1 MKRQL
6 INLLKFM
13 RFRKYCWVSLLFLI
27 CHFAYSQ
34 ALPAADEVTDA
45 QLEEFIKV
53 AQSKGLSQAELEA
66 GALARGYSEADI
78 AKIRARINTLK
89 VKTESST
96 PTNVN
101 NTVRQQ
107 QGQVSEKTPTPVGN
121 DQEVGKK
128 KDVFGA
134 QLFSNKSLSFEPNL
148 RLPTPK
154 DYILGPDDELR
165 IDITG
170 YAYQHYDA
178 RVSPEG
184 TIKLES
190 LSPLSVNG
198 LSIEQAKSKIIERL
212 KILYAG
218 LRNGTLNVDVTLGNV
233 RSIKVTVIGEA
244 TNPGTYTISSLA
256 TAFHALYLCS
266 GPNGNGSMREIQILR
281 NNKVI
286 QKIDLY
292 EFLMKGTL
300 AENINLRDQ
309 DVILIPIAAKK
320 AEIEGEVKRSGTF
333 ELKTSESFGDLLRYA
348 GGYTE
353 QSYQASVNVYR
364 NTPKERQLIT
374 FDPIAQSQFS
384 LQNGDKLVVGTI
396 LNRFENKVEV
406 VGAVF
411 RPGEFA
417 LSEDIKT
424 VKQLIKK
431 AEGLREDAFR
441 NRAVLKRKRENLD
454 PELIQINLDQL
465 FKNEGEDILLK
476 REDVLVIK
484 SIAETRQVQTVG
496 IQGAV
501 NSGGVFD
508 FAEKM
513 TLQDLI
519 LLAGGFTDGATG
531 KGIELSRRL
540 YNDET
545 KSETVEVTKYD
556 ISKELSEV
564 STIVLK
570 PYDEVIVR
578 SLPNY
583 LAQQAVSIKGQ
594 VLYPS
599 TYVIASREERISNLI
614 ERAGGFRQEA
624 YLRGIQFFRNGRLIA
639 MDVTQILKNP
649 KHPNNLLLSPGDELV
664 VPKVPETVTVN
675 GQVFNPNVVAYNPT
689 FSFKN
694 YISQAGGFTDSAH
707 VTKVYAVYSN
717 GFTARTKKFL
727 GMKFYPKVERGMQVY
742 VPTRPKKNRLNS
754 AERLS
759 LFTGLTSAT
768 VLIITLIRTL
778 N

>member
-1 MKRQL
+1 M
-6 INLLKFM
+6 
-13 RFRKYCWVSLLFLI
+13 
-27 CHFAYSQ
+27 CHFSYSQ

-66 GALARGYSEADI
+66 GALARGYSEADE

-89 VKTESST
+89 TKTETTT

-244 TNPGTYTISSLA
+244 TNPGTYTVSSLA

-333 ELKTSESFGDLLRYA
+333 ELKT
-348 GGYTE
+348 
-353 QSYQASVNVYR
+353 N
-364 NTPKERQLIT
+364 
-374 FDPIAQSQFS
+374 
-384 LQNGDKLVVGTI
+384 
-396 LNRFENKVEV
+396 
-406 VGAVF
+406 
-411 RPGEFA
+411 
-417 LSEDIKT
+417 
-424 VKQLIKK
+424 
-431 AEGLREDAFR
+431 
-441 NRAVLKRKRENLD
+441 ENL
-454 PELIQINLDQL
+454 
-465 FKNEGEDILLK
+465 
-476 REDVLVIK
+476 
-484 SIAETRQVQTVG
+484 
-496 IQGAV
+496 
-501 NSGGVFD
+501 
-508 FAEKM
+508 
-513 TLQDLI
+513 
-519 LLAGGFTDGATG
+519 
-531 KGIELSRRL
+531 
-540 YNDET
+540 
-545 KSETVEVTKYD
+545 
-556 ISKELSEV
+556 
-564 STIVLK
+564 
-570 PYDEVIVR
+570 
-578 SLPNY
+578 
-583 LAQQAVSIKGQ
+583 
-594 VLYPS
+594 
-599 TYVIASREERISNLI
+599 
-614 ERAGGFRQEA
+614 
-624 YLRGIQFFRNGRLIA
+624 
-639 MDVTQILKNP
+639 
-649 KHPNNLLLSPGDELV
+649 
-664 VPKVPETVTVN
+664 
-675 GQVFNPNVVAYNPT
+675 
-689 FSFKN
+689 
-694 YISQAGGFTDSAH
+694 
-707 VTKVYAVYSN
+707 
-717 GFTARTKKFL
+717 
-727 GMKFYPKVERGMQVY
+727 
-742 VPTRPKKNRLNS
+742 
-754 AERLS
+754 
-759 LFTGLTSAT
+759 
-768 VLIITLIRTL
+768 
-778 N
+778 

>member
-1 MKRQL
+1 MS
-6 INLLKFM
+6 
-13 RFRKYCWVSLLFLI
+13 FRKYCWVSLLFI
-27 CHFAYSQ
+27 ASHFAYTQ

-66 GALARGYSEADI
+66 GALARGYSEADV
-78 AKIRARINTLK
+78 AKIRTRINTLK
-89 VKTESST
+89 TKTETST

-128 KDVFGA
+128 KDVFGS

-154 DYILGPDDELR
+154 DYILGPDDELK

-178 RVSPEG
+178 SVSPEG

-190 LSPLSVNG
+190 LSPLYVNG
-198 LSIEQAKSKIIERL
+198 LSIEQAKNKIIDRL
-212 KILYAG
+212 KTLYAG
-218 LRNGTLNVDVTLGNV
+218 LRNGSLNVDVTLGNV
-233 RSIKVTVIGEA
+233 RSIKVMVIGEV
-244 TNPGTYTISSLA
+244 TNPGTYTVSSLA
-256 TAFHALYLCS
+256 TAFHALYLCG
-266 GPNGNGSMREIQILR
+266 GPNGNGSMREIQVLR
-281 NNKVI
+281 GNKVV

-309 DVILIPIAAKK
+309 DVILIPIASKK
-320 AEIEGEVKRSGTF
+320 VEIEGEVKRSGTF
-333 ELKTSESFGDLLRYA
+333 ELKSSENFEELLKYA
-348 GGYTE
+348 GNYTE
-353 QSYQASVNVYR
+353 QAYKASVNVYR
-364 NTPKERQLIT
+364 NTAIERQLIT
-374 FDPIAQSQFS
+374 FDPTNQSQYV
-384 LQNGDKLVVGTI
+384 LQNGDKLIVGTI
-396 LNRFENKVEV
+396 LNRFENKVEII
-406 VGAVF
+406 GAVL

-417 LSEDIKT
+417 LSDNIKT

-441 NRAVLKRKRENLD
+441 NRAILKRKRENLE
-454 PELIQINLDQL
+454 PELLQINLDQL
-465 FKNEGEDILLK
+465 FKNDAEDIYLRREDILI
-476 REDVLVIK
+476 IK
-484 SIAETRQVQTVG
+484 SISETRQVQTVG

-501 NSGGVFD
+501 NSGGIFD
-508 FAEKM
+508 YADKM

-540 YNDET
+540 YNDENR
-545 KSETVEVTKYD
+545 SETVEVRKYD
-556 ISKELSEV
+556 IGKDLSEI
-564 STIVLK
+564 STIELK
-570 PYDEVIVR
+570 PYDEVIIR
-578 SLPNY
+578 NLPNY
-583 LAQQAVSIKGQ
+583 FAQQVVSIKGQ

-599 TYVIASREERISNLI
+599 TYVISSREEKISNLI

-624 YLRGIQFFRNGRLIA
+624 YLPGIQFYRSGRLVA

-649 KHPNNLLLSPGDELV
+649 QHPNNLLLAPGDELI
-664 VPKVPETVTVN
+664 VPKVPETVTIN
-675 GQVFNPNVVAYNPT
+675 GQVFNPNVIAFNPK
-689 FSFKN
+689 FSFKG
-694 YISQAGGFTDSAH
+694 YITQAGGFTDSAH
-707 VTKVYAVYSN
+707 TSKVYAVYAN

-727 GMKFYPKVERGMQVY
+727 GIKFYPKVERGMQVY

>member
-1 MKRQL
+1 
-6 INLLKFM
+6 M

-184 TIKLES
+184 TIKIES

-244 TNPGTYTISSLA
+244 TNPGTFTVSSLA

-266 GPNGNGSMREIQILR
+266 GPNGNGSMREIQVLR
-281 NNKVI
+281 SNKVI

-300 AENINLRDQ
+300 SENINLRDQ

-333 ELKTSESFGDLLRYA
+333 ELKTNENFGELLRYA

-417 LSEDIKT
+417 LSDEIKT

-484 SIAETRQVQTVG
+484 SISETRQVQTVG

-583 LAQQAVSIKGQ
+583 LPQQLVSIKGQ

-599 TYVIASREERISNLI
+599 TYVIANREERISNLI
-614 ERAGGFRQEA
+614 ERAGGFREEA
-624 YLRGIQFFRNGRLIA
+624 YLPGIQFTRNGRLIA
-639 MDVTQILKNP
+639 MDITQILKNP
-649 KHPNNLLLSPGDELV
+649 KHSNNLLLLPGDELI
-664 VPKVPETVTVN
+664 VPKIPETVTIN
-675 GQVFNPNVVAYNPT
+675 GQVFNPNVVAFNPK
-689 FSFKN
+689 FSFKS
-694 YISQAGGFTDSAH
+694 YITQAGGFTDSAH
-707 VTKVYAVYSN
+707 TAKVYAVYSN
-717 GFTARTKKFL
+717 GLTSRTKKFL

>member
-1 MKRQL
+1 MS
-6 INLLKFM
+6 
-13 RFRKYCWVSLLFLI
+13 FRKYYWVSLLFLA
-27 CHFAYSQ
+27 CHFSYSQ

-66 GALARGYSEADI
+66 GALAKGYTEADI
-78 AKIRARINTLK
+78 AKIRARINTVK
-89 VKTESST
+89 IKTEST
-96 PTNVN
+96 PSSNAN

-107 QGQVSEKTPTPVGN
+107 QGQVSEKTQISEKIPTPVGN
-121 DQEVGKK
+121 DQEVRKK
-128 KDVFGA
+128 KEVFGT

-154 DYILGPDDELR
+154 DYILGTDDELK

-178 RVSPEG
+178 RISPEG
-184 TIKLES
+184 TIKIES
-190 LSPLSVNG
+190 LSPLYVNG
-198 LSIEQAKSKIIERL
+198 LTIEQAKNKIIERL
-212 KILYAG
+212 KVLYAG
-218 LRNGTLNVDVTLGNV
+218 IRNGTLNVDVTLGNV

-244 TNPGTYTISSLA
+244 TNPGTYTVSSLA

-266 GPNGNGSMREIQILR
+266 GPNSNGSMREIQLLR
-281 NNKVI
+281 NSKVI
-286 QKIDLY
+286 QTIDLY

-300 AENINLRDQ
+300 IENINLRDQ

-320 AEIEGEVKRSGTF
+320 AEIEGEVKRSGIF
-333 ELKTSESFGDLLRYA
+333 ELKTNENFTDLLKYA

-353 QSYQASVNVYR
+353 QAYQASVNLYR
-364 NTPKERQLIT
+364 NTAIERQLIT
-374 FDPIAQSQFS
+374 FSPLSQNQFT

-406 VGAVF
+406 IGAVF

-417 LSEDIKT
+417 LSDEIKT

-465 FKNEGEDILLK
+465 FKNDAEDILLK
-476 REDVLVIK
+476 REDVLIIK
-484 SIAETRQVQTVG
+484 SISETRQVQTVG
-496 IQGAV
+496 IRGAV
-501 NSGGVFD
+501 NSGGIFD
-508 FAEKM
+508 YAEKM

-531 KGIELSRRL
+531 KGVELSRRL

-556 ISKELSEV
+556 ISKELSEM

-583 LAQQAVSIKGQ
+583 TAQQVVSIKGQ

-599 TYVIASREERISNLI
+599 TYVIASREERLSNLI

-624 YLRGIQFFRNGRLIA
+624 YLPGIQLFRNGRLIA
-639 MDVTQILKNP
+639 MDIIQILNNP
-649 KHPNNLLLSPGDELV
+649 KHPNNLLLMPGDELI
-664 VPKVPETVTVN
+664 VPKEPETVTIG
-675 GQVFNPNVVAYNPT
+675 GQVFNPNIVAFNPT
-689 FSFKN
+689 FSFKD
-694 YISQAGGFTDSAH
+694 YIAQAGGFTDSAD
-707 VTKVYAVYSN
+707 VAKVYVVYAN

-727 GMKFYPKVERGMQVY
+727 GMKFYPTIERGTQVF
-742 VPTRPKKNRLNS
+742 VPTRPRRNRLSS

-759 LFTGLTSAT
+759 LFTGLTST
-768 VLIITLIRTL
+768 MVLIITLIRTL